1 MVKTWQV
8 VLGTIVIFVAGLVT
22 GGAVTLRLL
31 WVKEEQRKDQLV
43 QAQVG
48 PPPAG
53 RPANPRPGGVG
64 GPGAGGGGGG
74 EPQFGPAL
82 IRRFATELDLTPAQ
96 FKRINPTVGRTQ
108 EELARLRRE
117 VQLGSALAIERMQDE
132 IAAQLTPA
140 QRERFEALLTRQR
153 ARLQA
158 LIEARQHR
166 PGPAAAPGATP
177 AAAGGAAEGGASAG
191 TPAPAAK

>member
-31 WVKEEQRKDQLV
+31 WVKEEQRKDQAV
-43 QAQVG
+43 QAQAG
-48 PPPAG
+48 PSAG
-53 RPANPRPGGVG
+53 RPPASRPA
-64 GPGAGGGGGG
+64 GAA

-82 IRRFATELDLTPAQ
+82 IRRFATQLDLTPAQ
-96 FKRINPTVGRTQ
+96 FKRINPVVGRTQ

-132 IAAQLTPA
+132 IAAQLTPK
-140 QRERFEALLTRQR
+140 QRGRFEELLRRQR

-158 LIEARQHR
+158 LIEERQHR
-166 PGPAAAPGATP
+166 LGPGPLPTGAP
-177 AAAGGAAEGGASAG
+177 AAAGAGGAGGAG
-191 TPAPAAK
+191 APAPAEK

>member
-31 WVKEEQRKDQLV
+31 WVKEEQRKDLAV
-43 QAQVG
+43 QAQVA
-48 PPPAG
+48 PPAAG
-53 RPANPRPGGVG
+53 RPAAPRQ
-64 GPGAGGGGGG
+64 AGGG

-82 IRRFATELDLTPAQ
+82 IRRFATQLDLTPAQ
-96 FKRINPTVGRTQ
+96 FKRINPIVGRTQ

-132 IAAQLTPA
+132 IAAQLNPA
-140 QRERFEALLTRQR
+140 QRGRFEELLTRQR
-153 ARLQA
+153 ARLQV
-158 LIEARQHR
+158 LIEERQR
-166 PGPAAAPGATP
+166 RQVQGPAP
-177 AAAGGAAEGGASAG
+177 AVAGGTGAAGAGAEPA
-191 TPAPAAK
+191 APAAK